1 MVRNVGHF
9 ILLSFIVLFSCEN
22 SSGEAASEN
31 NEPATNPDWS
41 LVWADEFETASL
53 DQNRWNILRWR
64 PGWVNNELQAYTN
77 RDTNLYLED
86 GSLVIRGIIEPGY
99 FDTDYQGNEY
109 SSDYT
114 SGRINTAG
122 KYSTTYGRFDIR
134 AKLPKGRGSWPAIWM
149 LGENISSIGWPK
161 CGEIDIMEHVGYDDD
176 GIHGSIHT
184 ETFNHAMNT
193 QKSGSTTVPTATDSF
208 HIYSLEWTPNYLRYL
223 VDDES
228 FFFVYN
234 NSGGDISQWPFDSPH
249 YLILNLA
256 LGGDWGG
263 VQGIDPTKFPMK
275 MLIDY
280 VRVYKKSETNN
291 DVSVT
296 FNVDMKNVT
305 TNGTGVWLSGGD
317 LGSGQP
323 GGMQMTPTSETDIW
337 SISLSLPKNSTFTY
351 KFRNGYLPDT
361 WSGGWET
368 VPSECGVGQHNDR
381 VINTSSEDI
390 VISSVCFNRCQEC
403 E

>member
-1 MVRNVGHF
+1 MVRNLGHF
-9 ILLSFIVLFSCEN
+9 IFLSFIVFFSCEN

-31 NEPATNPDWS
+31 NEPATDTDWS

-53 DQNRWNILRWR
+53 DQNRWSILRWR

-86 GSLVIRGIIEPGY
+86 GSLVIRGLIEPGY

-149 LGENISSIGWPK
+149 LGENISSVGWPK

-275 MLIDY
+275 MIIDY

-296 FNVDMKNVT
+296 FNVDMKNVNT
-305 TNGTGVWLSGGD
+305 SGTGVWLSGGD

-323 GGMQMTPTSETDIW
+323 GGMQMMSTSETDIW
-337 SISLSLPKNSTFTY
+337 SISLSLPKNSAFTY
-351 KFRNGYLPDT
+351 KFRNGYFPDT

-368 VPSECGVGQHNDR
+368 IPVECGVGQHNDR
-381 VINTSSEDI
+381 VINTSFEDI
-390 VISSVCFNRCQEC
+390 VISSACFNRCQEC